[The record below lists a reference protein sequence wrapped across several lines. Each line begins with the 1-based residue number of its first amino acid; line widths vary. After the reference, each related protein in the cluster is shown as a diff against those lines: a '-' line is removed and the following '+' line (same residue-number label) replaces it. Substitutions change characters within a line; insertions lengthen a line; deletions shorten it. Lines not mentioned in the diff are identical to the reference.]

1 MYYNQNATN
10 EYNNQKGKYQYFLL
24 LVAGKFFAYV
34 GIVIHLWIIVK

>member
-10 EYNNQKGKYQYFLL
+10 DIIIRKENTNIFLL